1 MDLNII
7 FVGRLIFAKG
17 VQDLLAAYKDLRA
30 RAIDI
35 HLTIVGDGPYRKEL
49 ERLAGQNGISFLGE
63 LNHAGVMKALKESDI
78 FVNPSY
84 SEGLPTSV
92 MEAASVGL
100 PIIAT
105 DVGGTNEIIVG
116 GESGCLYPPHDVEA
130 LTDCLRYLIENPD
143 ERVAF
148 GAKAKER
155 VAEKFNW
162 DRITEQYE
170 DLLKEVTHR

>member
-1 MDLNII
+1 MNII
-7 FVGRLIFAKG
+7 FVGRLIYAKG
-17 VQDLLAAYKDLRA
+17 VQDLLVAYKDLRA

-35 HLTIVGDGPYRKEL
+35 HLTIVGDGAYRKEL
-49 ERLAGQNGISFLGE
+49 EEMARGHGVSFLGE
-63 LNHAGVMKALKESDI
+63 LNHSGVMKALKEADI

-116 GESGCLYPPHDVEA
+116 GESGCLYPPHDVQA
-130 LTDCLRYLIENPD
+130 LTDCLRYLIENPS
-143 ERVAF
+143 ERATF

-155 VAEKFNW
+155 VATRFNW
-162 DRITEQYE
+162 DRITEQYD